1 MSHPDPS
8 APPAPAGGASPEAAP
23 RAATDLLAEIEAL
36 REELRETRRAL
47 AEDRAA
53 AVLIQQSL
61 LPRALPQLPQMQARY
76 AFLPCEDVGGD
87 LVGVQRLDE
96 HTVSLYVADVCGH
109 GVPAA
114 MITVALDQSL
124 NPRGGIT
131 KRVELG
137 GGRPAYRLAGPREVL
152 ERLDR
157 DFPLERF
164 GRPFTLCYALLDL
177 RDGRL
182 RYSSAAHP
190 PPLLLRRTGEKLLL
204 DRGGTLIGLGSDVP
218 FEEGRARLEEGDRL
232 LLYTDGLVEHR
243 NAAGEAF
250 GEDRLLEEFAG
261 AAELDLEGVAGSLVE
276 ALLAHGGDAPLR
288 DDVTLLCVEFSGA
301 RAAAGR

>member
-1 MSHPDPS
+1 LPRPDS
-8 APPAPAGGASPEAAP
+8 APSPSPEAQ
-23 RAATDLLAEIEAL
+23 TTTGLEETLL
-36 REELRETRRAL
+36 REVAELRRELSETRRAL

-61 LPRALPQLPQMQARY
+61 LPRALPQLPQVRARY
-76 AFLPCEDVGGD
+76 EFLPCDDVGGD

-96 HTVSLYVADVCGH
+96 HTLSLYVADVCGH

-131 KRVELG
+131 KRVELRG
-137 GGRPAYRLAGPREVL
+137 ERPSYRLAEPREVL

-177 RDGRL
+177 RDGSL

-190 PPLLLRRTGEKLLL
+190 APILLRRTGEKLLL

-218 FEEGRARLEEGDRL
+218 FEEGHARLEPGDRL
-232 LLYTDGLVEHR
+232 ILYSDGLVEHR
-243 NAAGEAF
+243 DPAGEAF
-250 GEDRLLEEFAG
+250 GEDRLLQELAR
-261 AAELDLEGVAGSLVE
+261 AADRDLEAVTGALVE
-276 ALLAHGGDAPLR
+276 ALLAHGAEAPFR
-288 DDVTLLCVEFSGA
+288 DDVTVLCVEFRGVA
-301 RAAAGR
+301 QGRDGRA